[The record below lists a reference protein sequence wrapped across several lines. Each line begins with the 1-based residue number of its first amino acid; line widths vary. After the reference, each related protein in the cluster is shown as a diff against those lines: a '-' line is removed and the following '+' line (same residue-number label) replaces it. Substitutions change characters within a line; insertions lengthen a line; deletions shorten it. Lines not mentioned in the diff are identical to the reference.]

1 MTNAI
6 ALIIFV
12 AAIIGLIA
20 LWATQIITIADAM
33 LYFALVG
40 VVFYFIF
47 VGINYKHS
55 IYGDR
60 FKEHFGEKD
69 EKNK

>member
-12 AAIIGLIA
+12 AATIGLIA
-20 LWATQIITIADAM
+20 LLATQIITIADAM

-60 FKEHFGEKD
+60 FHEHFDEKD

>member
-60 FKEHFGEKD
+60 FNEHFGEKD
-69 EKNK
+69 KNK